1 MKIAE
6 LNSNFYSTSINSNHG
21 IYYHVGWLTKALVDR
36 GVDVTLF
43 ASGDSD
49 KYARLFSVTEK
60 ATRDMDI
67 SEDLRRQYLHLLIST
82 GYKHAHEFDLV
93 HAHFNL
99 TSSYYS
105 QIVDT
110 PTVQSI
116 HSPLDDSAKAM
127 LQHFKSNRYISFSL
141 AQRKQLPEL
150 NWVANIYHGVNTNE
164 FGYNPIPKDYLLYL
178 GRITKEK
185 GVHLAIEAAKA
196 TNTPLII
203 AGRSTP
209 EDPYWHD
216 QIQKQIDGK
225 LISYVGE
232 ANYQTKIEYLQNAK
246 ALILPAQWQEPFGL
260 VMIEALSCGTPVI
273 GWNNGSIPEVVQDRE
288 TGYVVTGTEDMI
300 KAIANLDKI
309 NRQACRDRAQRY
321 FSIEKMVAG
330 YEHVYAKI
338 VEEHRASR
346 SSKANGKN

>member
-1 MKIAE
+1 MKVAQ
-6 LNSNFYSTSINSNHG
+6 LNSNFYPTSTNSNHG

-36 GVDVTLF
+36 GVDVSLF

-49 KYARLFSVTEK
+49 RYAKLYSITEK
-60 ATRDMDI
+60 ATRNMDI
-67 SEDLRRQYLHLLIST
+67 TEDLRRQFLHLHISNC
-82 GYKHAHEFDLV
+82 YKYAHEFDLI

-110 PTVQSI
+110 PTIQSF
-116 HSPLDDSAKAM
+116 HSPIDASAKEM
-127 LQHFKSNRYISFSL
+127 LPYFKDNNYVSFSL
-141 AQRKQLPEL
+141 AQRRQMPNL

-164 FGYNPIPKDYLLYL
+164 FAYNPIPKDYLLFL

-185 GVHLAIEAAKA
+185 GLHLAIEAARA

-203 AGRSTP
+203 AGRSYP

-216 QIQKQIDGK
+216 EIQKHIDGK

-246 ALILPAQWQEPFGL
+246 ALLMPVQWDEPFGL
-260 VMIEALSCGTPVI
+260 VMIEAMSCGTPVI
-273 GWNNGSIPEVVQDRE
+273 GWNMGSIPEVVQDRE
-288 TGYVVTGTEDMI
+288 TGYVVSKIDHMV
-300 KAIANLDKI
+300 KAIETLDKI
-309 NRQACRDRAQRY
+309 DRQACRDRVQRY

-330 YEHVYAKI
+330 YEHVYARTI
-338 VEEHRASR
+338 EQHREKV
-346 SSKANGKN
+346 KAAAKK